1 MKEIGLKIQFYY
13 PEGDDKQFQKQVPWT
28 DDECVLICLDYCRN
42 MAGMN
47 KKQVERLIQERM
59 ELMNP
64 PPKLKSGEYNNKKVK
79 SFTIIINAEKKQQN
93 MPAIATVVN
102 FGVSFLHLKV
112 TEKTENPRADIRP
125 NNKPNKR
132 KQNRNRH

>member
-13 PEGDDKQFQKQVPWT
+13 PEGDDKKFQKQVPWT
-28 DDECVLICLDYCRN
+28 DDECVLICLDNCRN

-79 SFTIIINAEKKQQN
+79 SFNGISDALLRGALGKWYRRNWTEHQLNEYEAY
-93 MPAIATVVN
+93 
-102 FGVSFLHLKV
+102 LKG
-112 TEKTENPRADIRP
+112 D
-125 NNKPNKR
+125 
-132 KQNRNRH
+132 Q